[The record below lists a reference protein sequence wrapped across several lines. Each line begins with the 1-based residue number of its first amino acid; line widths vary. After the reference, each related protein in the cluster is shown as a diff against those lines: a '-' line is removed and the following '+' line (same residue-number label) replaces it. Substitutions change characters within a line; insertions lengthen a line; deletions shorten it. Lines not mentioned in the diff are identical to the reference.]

1 MFLSSRKLSDG
12 PSVSI
17 NYKIYLNLFIEKF
30 DYKKWDASNLIS
42 LNDISFKKNLKG
54 KVSQQI
60 ILIFF
65 ETTWTKVPQ
74 N

>member
-1 MFLSSRKLSDG
+1 MSLCSRKLSDG

-42 LNDISFKKNLKG
+42 LNDISFKKSLKG

-65 ETTWTKVPQ
+65 
-74 N
+74 